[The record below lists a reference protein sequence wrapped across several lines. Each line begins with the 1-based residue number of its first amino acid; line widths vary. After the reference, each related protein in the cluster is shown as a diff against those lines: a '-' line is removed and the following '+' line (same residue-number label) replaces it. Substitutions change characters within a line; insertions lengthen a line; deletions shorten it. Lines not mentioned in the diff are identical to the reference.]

1 MSILIEGMEMP
12 KTESEVLII
21 AIKSDGSVY
30 PVRIDGDG
38 QPMVFPNEEMK
49 NCAVPVPPHGRLID
63 ESEFFA
69 RLDDGIKT
77 ISSLALPEDFVAV
90 YTQLVKEVKEEIG
103 KCRTIIP
110 AEEG

>member
-1 MSILIEGMEMP
+1 MSILIKSMEMP

-63 ESEFFA
+63 ADALKDLYHYNTHDSDIDKA
-69 RLDDGIKT
+69 WTCNIRRSLDNAPT
-77 ISSLALPEDFVAV
+77 V
-90 YTQLVKEVKEEIG
+90 
-103 KCRTIIP
+103 IP
-110 AEEG
+110 ASEEG

>member
-1 MSILIEGMEMP
+1 MGIYLPNMEMP

-49 NCAVPVPPHGRLID
+49 NCAVPVQKPHGDLIERNALFKKCEFVCTDDD
-63 ESEFFA
+63 EDI
-69 RLDDGIKT
+69 R
-77 ISSLALPEDFVAV
+77 AV
-90 YTQLVKEVKEEIG
+90 RYSIIENAS
-103 KCRTIIP
+103 TIIP
-110 AEEG
+110 ASKEGSA